1 MENTGYLIM
10 NSSKHLT
17 YDLNSELR
25 KQDLTAPQWAV
36 LQQIN
41 HYQQERPTTAK
52 QLVTLLNMDKPTLSV
67 ILKRLEQ
74 KNFIIKKRSS
84 HDSRSY
90 ELFLTDS
97 GKQTY
102 LSGEKI
108 SEHVLEKFIAPL
120 SIEEKR
126 QLNELLQKLNGV

>member
-41 HYQQERPTTAK
+41 RYQQERPTTAK
-52 QLVTLLNMDKPTLSV
+52 QLVTLLDMDKPTLSV

>member
-41 HYQQERPTTAK
+41 RYQQERPTTAK
-52 QLVTLLNMDKPTLSV
+52 QLVTLLDMDKPTLSV

-120 SIEEKR
+120 SMEEKR

>member
-41 HYQQERPTTAK
+41 RYQQERPTTAK
-52 QLVTLLNMDKPTLSV
+52 QLVTLLDMDKPTLSV

-108 SEHVLEKFIAPL
+108 SEHVLEKYVAPL

-126 QLNELLQKLNGV
+126 QLNVLLQKLNGV

>member
-1 MENTGYLIM
+1 
-10 NSSKHLT
+10 
-17 YDLNSELR
+17 
-25 KQDLTAPQWAV
+25 
-36 LQQIN
+36 
-41 HYQQERPTTAK
+41 
-52 QLVTLLNMDKPTLSV
+52 
-67 ILKRLEQ
+67 KRLEQ

>member
-52 QLVTLLNMDKPTLSV
+52 QLVTLLDMDKPTLSV

>member
-41 HYQQERPTTAK
+41 RYQQERPTTAK
-52 QLVTLLNMDKPTLSV
+52 QLVTLLDMDKPTLSV

-108 SEHVLEKFIAPL
+108 SEHVLEKFVAPL

>member
-52 QLVTLLNMDKPTLSV
+52 QLVTLLDMDKPTLSV

-108 SEHVLEKFIAPL
+108 SEHVLEKFVAPL